1 MTTLAILQARTSSTR
16 LPGKVLM
23 PVLGRPLIL
32 HQIDRIRRMQEVNR
46 LILATSNDPSDDDLA
61 ALCAANDIEFYRGD
75 LNDVLK
81 RFYEAAKDIRPDNVV
96 RLTGDCPL
104 IDPEVVDKVIRFYR
118 DGNYDYATNAVEP
131 TYPDGLDVEVFR
143 FSCLEADY
151 NNATLQSDREH
162 VTPWIR
168 KQEGYKIGH
177 FKGPQDWSALRWT
190 VDEPR
195 DFELVTM
202 IYKYLYPPNPH
213 FTTADVLAYLE
224 QRPEL
229 KTWNTDHQ
237 RNEGYLKSLTEDN
250 SASS

>member
-1 MTTLAILQARTSSTR
+1 MITLAILQARTSSTR

-23 PVLGRPLIL
+23 PVLGRPLIM
-32 HQIDRIRRMQEVNR
+32 HQIDRIRCMKEVDR
-46 LILATSNDPSDDDLA
+46 LILATSDDPSDDALA
-61 ALCAANDIEFYRGD
+61 ALCKENDVECYRGD

-81 RFYEAAKDIRPDNVV
+81 RFYDAAIGIHPDHVV

-104 IDPEVVDKVIRFYR
+104 IDPEVVDQVIRFYR
-118 DGNYDYATNAVEP
+118 DGHYDYATNAVEP
-131 TYPDGLDVEVFR
+131 TYPDGLDAEVFK

-151 NNATLQSDREH
+151 KNATLPSDREH

-168 KQEGYKIGH
+168 KQPNYKIGH
-177 FKGPQDWSALRWT
+177 FKGPQDWSVLRWT

-202 IYKYLYPPNPH
+202 IYEHFYPTNPH
-213 FTTADVLAYLE
+213 FTTADILAYLE

-229 KTWNTDHQ
+229 KTWNTEHK
-237 RNEGYLKSLTEDN
+237 RNEGYLKSLKEDN
-250 SASS
+250 ASS